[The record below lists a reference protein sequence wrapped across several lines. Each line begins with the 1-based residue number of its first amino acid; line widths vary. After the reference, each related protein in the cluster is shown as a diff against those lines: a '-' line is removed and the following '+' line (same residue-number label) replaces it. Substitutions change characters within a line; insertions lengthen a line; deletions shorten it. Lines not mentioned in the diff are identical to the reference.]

1 MILKL
6 NDYLRRGRMK
16 INWIKKGLSVVLAGA
31 MVICLAASAFSGGQ
45 MALAGIGGLILG
57 ILGSTLVLNRKRR
70 KDEPEAA

>member
-31 MVICLAASAFSGGQ
+31 MVICLAAAAGVPADSWRWPVSAG
-45 MALAGIGGLILG
+45 
-57 ILGSTLVLNRKRR
+57 
-70 KDEPEAA
+70 